1 MQITVAITR
10 EAREDCVVI
19 HRADGKVGKF
29 RFPAKGPLP
38 HDGVHHV
45 AESLLG
51 LQAGFWGRVAAGQ
64 SPAEIQQ
71 FAHAGG
77 HASAKRAIRPAPE
90 IVEMIQAERLVEC
103 LEADAWSGGD
113 GEFTTFRAVYAAACA
128 QSCVEPLSLTAED
141 LSRLRTGMATLASQ
155 WTAGTYRFVFPV
167 AGRSAR

>member
-113 GEFTTFRAVYAAACA
+113 GDLATFNEVYGAACS
-128 QSCVEPLSLTAED
+128 QSCVDPLPLEERSLTA
-141 LSRLRTGMATLASQ
+141 LRAGMKEMARQ
-155 WTAGTYRFVFPV
+155 WAGGSYRFRF
-167 AGRSAR
+167 

>member
-113 GEFTTFRAVYAAACA
+113 GDLATFNEVYGAACS
-128 QSCVEPLSLTAED
+128 QSCVDPLPLDERSLAA
-141 LSRLRTGMATLASQ
+141 LRAGMKEMARQ
-155 WTAGTYRFVFPV
+155 WTGGSHRFRF
-167 AGRSAR
+167 

>member
-113 GEFTTFRAVYAAACA
+113 GDLATFNEVYGAACS
-128 QSCVEPLSLTAED
+128 QSCVDPLPLEERSLTA
-141 LSRLRTGMATLASQ
+141 LRAGMKEMARH
-155 WTAGTYRFVFPV
+155 WAGGSYRFRF
-167 AGRSAR
+167 